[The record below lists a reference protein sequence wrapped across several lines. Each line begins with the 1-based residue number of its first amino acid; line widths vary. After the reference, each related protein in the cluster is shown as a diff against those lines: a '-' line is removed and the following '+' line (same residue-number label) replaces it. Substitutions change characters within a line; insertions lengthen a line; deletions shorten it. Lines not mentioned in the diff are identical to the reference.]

1 MLLSILFAFC
11 LLTAAIP
18 GQAGYDV
25 KDIAPSLVM
34 NQGWVPYPAY
44 TDRDGWSEILGEYQ
58 APMIRQ
64 GEAQLDFQ
72 WVTITSDDYMAYEL
86 TGDRAVMEDKQEANT
101 DALSR
106 LVIAELADGQG
117 RFIPDIA
124 RGVKWFCD
132 APAWAVSAHLAK
144 YQKSKSPLPD
154 PSDPILALYQGNIS
168 QLLSWTYYYFH
179 EQLEQVQPGLAARLR
194 SELQRRELDLFLQ
207 RDDFWWMGF
216 KPVPGKV
223 LNNWNPW
230 CNANAMLCFMLLEN
244 DRDTLAAAISKA
256 VRSLNLYLESV
267 TADGACDEGTTYWYK
282 STGHVMDCLECLEMI
297 TSGDISLWSD
307 PLICKL
313 GDYIVNADVGDNWQV
328 NFADGKPSRNPL
340 TYMIYRY
347 GLNSGNKAMMD
358 FAVNRSKVFLHDPVS
373 VLDWT
378 LFYQSMENLRAI
390 RTLKQQPDAEYK
402 SCSFVFYPNAEVAF
416 IRSGKSFLAAKGGNN
431 LERHN
436 HNDVGSCIYFYDCE
450 PVLID
455 AGVGTYTRD
464 TFGSGRF
471 RNWFVQSG
479 WHNLPVVNGCEQEF
493 GADYKASGS
502 KASKCLRRFT
512 TDIAGTYPDSAGV
525 KSWRI
530 SYRLDR
536 KGGLT
541 IKHKY
546 SLKDAGKPNELHFL
560 LAEEPDIREGRAS
573 LPCGVSLVFDP
584 QIFTASVEK
593 KCLKGLGFSSRWGD
607 ALYRLCL
614 TDRQTRKKGT
624 YTIKLVSQ
632 ASETI
637 EEISAKVS
645 KRAGEQF
652 TLLSERLA
660 GDMTPRTILPDGS
673 MKDCAVG
680 SWTSGFFAG
689 SLWQLYSLGGGSEVL
704 ELARKETA
712 KLAPVLDFPI
722 SHDIG
727 FQINCSYGNAYRITG
742 EEQYLPLIKEA
753 AAALAGRFNPVVGAT
768 LSWTAGEK
776 GEYPVIIDNMMNLE
790 LLEYACKLFGCDSLN
805 EIAVKHAE
813 TTLRN
818 HFRPD
823 ASSWHMLDYDPQT
836 GEVLRRVTVQG
847 YSDDSTWARGQAWA
861 LYGFSMMYR
870 ETGRVEFLEQAEAI
884 AGMLLTRLP
893 YDGIPYWDFDDPSIP
908 TYKDAS
914 AGAIMCSAF
923 IELSGQT
930 KDKKLA
936 DSCLRMAER
945 QIRTLAGP
953 EYLATV
959 GTNGNFLLKHSV
971 GNLPGGSEIDVP
983 LPYADY
989 YFLEALNRIKT
1000 QK

>member
-1 MLLSILFAFC
+1 
-11 LLTAAIP
+11 
-18 GQAGYDV
+18 
-25 KDIAPSLVM
+25 M

-44 TDRDGWSEILGEYQ
+44 SDRDGWAEVLGEYQ
-58 APMIRQ
+58 APLIAQ

-86 TGDRAVMEDKQEANT
+86 TGDRAIMEDKQEANT

-106 LVIAELADGQG
+106 MVIAELAEGQG
-117 RFIPDIA
+117 RFIPDIVK
-124 RGVKWFCD
+124 GVNWFCD

-154 PSDPILALYQGNIS
+154 PDDPILALYQGNIS

-179 EQLEQVQPGLAARLR
+179 EQLDEVQPGLAARLR

-244 DRDTLAAAISKA
+244 DRDTLAAAIDKA

-297 TSGDISLWSD
+297 TGGEVSLWSD
-307 PLICKL
+307 PLIRRL
-313 GDYIVNADVGDNWQV
+313 GDYIVNADIGDNWQV

-340 TYMIYRY
+340 NHMIFRY
-347 GLNSGNKAMMD
+347 GRDSGNKTMID
-358 FAVNRSKVFLHDPVS
+358 FAVSRSKVFLHNPVTT
-373 VLDWT
+373 LDWT
-378 LFYQSMENLRAI
+378 LFYQSMENLKAI

-402 SCSFVFYPNAEVAF
+402 PHDFVYYPDAQVAF
-416 IRSGKSFLAAKGGNN
+416 IRSGKAFLAAKGGNN

-436 HNDVGSCIYFYDCE
+436 HNDVGSCIYFYDCA

-471 RNWFVQSG
+471 RNWFIQSG

-493 GADYKASGS
+493 GADYKATGS
-502 KASKCLRRFT
+502 NASKCMRRFT
-512 TDIAGTYPDSAGV
+512 TDIAGAYPDSAGV
-525 KSWRI
+525 KSWRV

-536 KGGLT
+536 KGGMT
-541 IKHKY
+541 IKHKF
-546 SLKDAGKPNELHFL
+546 LLENAGKPNELHFL
-560 LAEEPDIREGRAS
+560 LTDEPVIQEGRVT
-573 LPCGVSLVFDP
+573 LPSGVSILFDP
-584 QIFTASVEK
+584 QTFTASIEK
-593 KCLKGLGFSSRWGD
+593 KCLKGLGFSPRWGD
-607 ALYRLCL
+607 ALYRLSL
-614 TDRQTRKKGT
+614 TDSQVRSKGT
-624 YTIKLVSQ
+624 YKIRFVPDAPESIDSLTG
-632 ASETI
+632 
-637 EEISAKVS
+637 KVAN
-645 KRAGEQF
+645 RACEQYA
-652 TLLSERLA
+652 LMSSRLS
-660 GDMTPRTILPDGS
+660 DTTVPRTLKPDGS
-673 MKDCAVG
+673 VKDSG
-680 SWTSGFFAG
+680 IGYWGSGFYSG
-689 SLWQLYSLGGGSEVL
+689 SLWMLYQFTESPEVL
-704 ELARKETA
+704 DLARKETA
-712 KLAPVLDFPI
+712 KLADILSFPL

-727 FQINCSYGNAYRITG
+727 FQVNCSYGNAYRITG
-742 EEQYLPLIKEA
+742 EEQYLPLIEEA
-753 AAALAGRFNPVVGAT
+753 AAALAGRFNPAVGAT
-768 LSWTAGEK
+768 LSWTAGERGK
-776 GEYPVIIDNMMNLE
+776 YPVIIDNMMNLE
-790 LLEYACKLFGCDSLN
+790 LLEYAGKLFSCDSLQT
-805 EIAVKHAE
+805 IAVAHAE

-823 ASSWHMLDYDPQT
+823 ATSWHMLDYDPCT

-847 YSDDSTWARGQAWA
+847 YSDDSAWARGQAWA
-861 LYGFSMMYR
+861 IYGYSMMYR
-870 ETGRVEFLEQAEAI
+870 ETGRPEYLAQAEAV
-884 AGMLLTRLP
+884 ARMLLQRLP
-893 YDGIPYWDFDDPSIP
+893 HNGIPYWDFDDPGIP
-908 TYKDAS
+908 TYRDAS

-930 KDKKLA
+930 ADKKLA
-936 DSCLRMAER
+936 KSCLQMAER

-953 EYLATV
+953 EYLAPV

-1000 QK
+1000 LK